1 MSHRSIMLSSIARG
15 TSEITGFLHGEDSL
29 NTLKAFQAMGV
40 NIQQNDSKIIVDG
53 VGLDGLT
60 RPEVPLD
67 MGNSGTA
74 MRLLVGLLCGQ
85 KFDST
90 LIGDE
95 SLSGRPMKR
104 VINPVTDMGAII
116 ESNESGTAPLKI
128 CGQQNL
134 KSIRYELPVA
144 SAQVKS
150 CVLLAGLYANGITEV
165 VEPAPTRDHTER
177 MLRGFG
183 CEVKTRGNKISIQ
196 GGQQLLATNIEV
208 PADISSAA
216 FFMVAASIAK
226 NSELTLTHVGI
237 NPTRR
242 GIIDILQLMGANI
255 TLINE
260 LEVGGEPVADIVV
273 KSAELKGIDIPE
285 HLVPLA
291 IDEFPV
297 IFVAASSASGVT
309 KLTGAEELRV
319 KESDRIQ
326 VMADGLITLG
336 INAVPKDDGMVIVG
350 GPMGGGE
357 VHSHGDHR
365 IAMAFAV
372 ASLLSNAPITIRD
385 CDNVNTS
392 FPSFAALA
400 NSTGMT
406 IEVDE

>member
-1 MSHRSIMLSSIARG
+1 MTSFICTPSSSVTGSIRVPGDKSMSHRSIMLSSIARG

-150 CVLLAGLYANGITEV
+150 CVLLAGLYANGIQKWWS
-165 VEPAPTRDHTER
+165 RR
-177 MLRGFG
+177 
-183 CEVKTRGNKISIQ
+183 
-196 GGQQLLATNIEV
+196 LLA
-208 PADISSAA
+208 
-216 FFMVAASIAK
+216 
-226 NSELTLTHVGI
+226 
-237 NPTRR
+237 
-242 GIIDILQLMGANI
+242 IIL
-255 TLINE
+255 NE
-260 LEVGGEPVADIVV
+260 CCVVLVV
-273 KSAELKGIDIPE
+273 KLKPG
-285 HLVPLA
+285 A
-291 IDEFPV
+291 I
-297 IFVAASSASGVT
+297 
-309 KLTGAEELRV
+309 K
-319 KESDRIQ
+319 
-326 VMADGLITLG
+326 
-336 INAVPKDDGMVIVG
+336 
-350 GPMGGGE
+350 
-357 VHSHGDHR
+357 
-365 IAMAFAV
+365 
-372 ASLLSNAPITIRD
+372 
-385 CDNVNTS
+385 
-392 FPSFAALA
+392 
-400 NSTGMT
+400 
-406 IEVDE
+406 